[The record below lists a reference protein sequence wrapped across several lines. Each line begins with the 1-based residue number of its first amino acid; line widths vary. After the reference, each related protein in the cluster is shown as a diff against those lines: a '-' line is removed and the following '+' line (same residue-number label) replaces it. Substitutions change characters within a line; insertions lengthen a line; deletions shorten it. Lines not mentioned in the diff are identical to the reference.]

1 MRIITGRFRG
11 AKLMTPDG
19 NTTRPTADR
28 TREAL
33 FNMLGHGEYRTLLRD
48 AHVADVCAGSGSVG
62 LEALSRGAA
71 HATFFEIDRHAQ
83 AALKAN
89 IAKCRAEGMTSLLPQ
104 DARKAGRPKQPCQL
118 IFIDPPYHKGLAEQC
133 LEALLAKGWLAQGGL
148 VVVQT
153 HPEEP
158 FEAPSALEVVD
169 ERKYG
174 AARLYFLRDSAD
186 N

>member
-11 AKLMTPDG
+11 TKLMTPDG

-33 FNMLGHGEYRTLLRD
+33 FSMLGHGDYRALVKD
-48 AHVADVCAGSGSVG
+48 GHVADICAGSGSVG

-71 HATFFEIDRHAQ
+71 HATFFEMDRHAL

-89 IAKCRAEGMTSLLPQ
+89 ITKCRAEKETTVLPI
-104 DARKAGRPKQPCQL
+104 DARKAGKPKQPCDL

-133 LEALLAKGWLAQGGL
+133 LESVLNSGWMARDGL
-148 VVVQT
+148 VIVQT

-158 FEAPSALEVVD
+158 FECPASLEVVD

-174 AARLYFLRDSAD
+174 AARLYFLREPAD
-186 N
+186 K